1 MATIVWDSKWCLL
14 IDYTFAGTSI
24 TKEYYFNVI
33 KQLRVAIKEKRSGTL
48 ATGVHLCMV
57 MPLCTRPELHKR
69 LFVSAS
75 RNLKSH
81 FWGTRVRDDDKVNAS
96 T

>member
-14 IDYTFAGTSI
+14 IDYKFAGTSI
-24 TKEYYFNVI
+24 KKEYNVNAI
-33 KQLRVAIKEKRSGTL
+33 KQLRVAIKEKQSGPL

-69 LFVSAS
+69 LFLSAS
-75 RNLKSH
+75 RNLKSD
-81 FWGTRVRDDDKVNAS
+81 FWGTRFRDDDKVNAS